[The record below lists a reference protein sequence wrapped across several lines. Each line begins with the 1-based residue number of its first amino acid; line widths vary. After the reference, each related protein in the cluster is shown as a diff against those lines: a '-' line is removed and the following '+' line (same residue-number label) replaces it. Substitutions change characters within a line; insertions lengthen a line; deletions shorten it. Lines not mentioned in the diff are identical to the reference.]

1 MPPAGQD
8 TGRVGRCRRGHHPR
22 DGRKEEGNTTD
33 RITATAVSVIP
44 VELEVLLRGPLN
56 KSLNIQNC
64 QKVTMIVSHFPKGR
78 GLFFIF

>member
-8 TGRVGRCRRGHHPR
+8 ISRVGRYGRGHHPR

-33 RITATAVSVIP
+33 RITATVVSVIP
-44 VELEVLLRGPLN
+44 AGLEVLLRGPLN
-56 KSLNIQNC
+56 KSLNIQSC
-64 QKVTMIVSHFPKGR
+64 QKMTMIVSHFPKGR